1 MRHRPV
7 ATTPRTLIDE
17 FGSGARKARS
27 VDALTDRSSSQ
38 SHDQTAQTPAGR
50 HGGRDFLSW
59 GGPGTFPHRYAAGK
73 RQFEAAFGVRVVET
87 RHALREPEWI
97 ARNPRARAD
106 DLMEAFADTSIDGII
121 ATIGG
126 DDAIRVVPFVDLS
139 VIRAHPKVFLGYSD
153 TTIAHLLCLKAGLV
167 SFYGPSFMAGFAEN
181 GGLFPYME
189 DSVRRTLFSTAP
201 VGVIEPNRD
210 GWTVERLEWGDPAN
224 QSRRRTLQPSTDAAP
239 LIASG
244 PASGGANGSDSVS
257 VASSSGIAGTHADT
271 GVTAPTGRPASE
283 PAGEPHGVRGALSS
297 GIAGTHADART
308 TAAASG
314 SVTGSASGPAGG
326 APGERPTLVGER
338 DAAASSASRG
348 TWRFLQ
354 GSGVAE
360 GRLIGGCLDVLWWVR
375 GSSLWPDAALFDD
388 AILFLETSE
397 EAPPPLA
404 VARELRTLA
413 AMGLLSRLSGLIVGR
428 PGGGVPIAAFDDYDR
443 AILQIVAVEQGL
455 TELPII
461 TRMDFGHTDP
471 MCVLPYGVTARI
483 DCARR
488 QFAIIEPAV
497 TEREPR

>member
-1 MRHRPV
+1 MIKPRRLQQGDTV
-7 ATTPRTLIDE
+7 AAI
-17 FGSGARKARS
+17 S
-27 VDALTDRSSSQ
+27 
-38 SHDQTAQTPAGR
+38 
-50 HGGRDFLSW
+50 LSW

-210 GWTVERLEWGDPAN
+210 GWTVERLEWADPAN
-224 QSRRRTLQPSTDAAP
+224 QSRRRTLQPSTDTAL

-244 PASGGANGSDSVS
+244 PATGGANGPDGVS
-257 VASSSGIAGTHADT
+257 GPSSSGIAGTNADT
-271 GVTAPTGRPASE
+271 RVTTQTGRPASE
-283 PAGEPHGVRGALSS
+283 PAGEPHGARAASSS
-297 GIAGTHADART
+297 GIADTNADARAT
-308 TAAASG
+308 APTSGSAGERATLAGERNAAA
-314 SVTGSASGPAGG
+314 
-326 APGERPTLVGER
+326 R
-338 DAAASSASRG
+338 SASRG

-354 GSGVAE
+354 GTGIAE

-404 VARELRTLA
+404 VARELRALA

-443 AILQIVAVEQGL
+443 AILQIVAGEQGL

-488 QFAIIEPAV
+488 QFAIIESAV
-497 TEREPR
+497 TDREPR

>member
-1 MRHRPV
+1 MIKPRRLQQGDTV
-7 ATTPRTLIDE
+7 AAI
-17 FGSGARKARS
+17 S
-27 VDALTDRSSSQ
+27 
-38 SHDQTAQTPAGR
+38 
-50 HGGRDFLSW
+50 LSW

-73 RQFEAAFGVRVVET
+73 QQFEAAFGVRVVET

-106 DLMEAFADTSIDGII
+106 DLMEAFADASIDGII

-153 TTIAHLLCLKAGLV
+153 TTVAHLLCLKAGLV

-210 GWTVERLEWGDPAN
+210 GWTVERLEWADPAN
-224 QSRRRTLQPSTDAAP
+224 QSRRRTLQPSTDSAAR
-239 LIASG
+239 LIVDGSVSAGANGPDDVRGASSSGIGGTNADALMTVPTSG
-244 PASGGANGSDSVS
+244 PASESALGPHGVS
-257 VASSSGIAGTHADT
+257 GVSSSGIAGT
-271 GVTAPTGRPASE
+271 G
-283 PAGEPHGVRGALSS
+283 
-297 GIAGTHADART
+297 ADALMT
-308 TAAASG
+308 VPTS
-314 SVTGSASGPAGG
+314 GSASGSADGSPG
-326 APGERPTLVGER
+326 ARRTLAGER
-338 DAAASSASRG
+338 DAAAGSASRG

-375 GSSLWPDAALFDD
+375 GSSLWPDAAVFDG

-413 AMGLLSRLSGLIVGR
+413 AMGLLSRLSGLIFGR
-428 PGGGVPIAAFDDYDR
+428 PGGGVPIAAFDDYDQ
-443 AILQIVAVEQGL
+443 AILQVVAGEQGL
-455 TELPII
+455 TDLPII

-483 DCARR
+483 DCERR